1 MQSRDGFAASKPNI
15 WVALAG
21 AALVIALA
29 IGLLQGG
36 ADANQVGAAG
46 YGGGGNTGNGNPSP
60 RCNQGGYA
68 TPCPSDVSAVSNK
81 PAKPKKGKG
90 FKVSFN
96 SESGGVYSV
105 VVIKKKKK
113 VTSLETGRTGA
124 GKTTTKKVGKG
135 LKAGKYELRVTVNT
149 GQLPDVAKKKLE
161 IVKK

>member
-1 MQSRDGFAASKPNI
+1 MQGNNGVAGSKPNI

-36 ADANQVGAAG
+36 ADANQLAAAG

-68 TPCPSDVSAVSNK
+68 TACPSNVSGVSNK

-90 FKVSFN
+90 FKVSFK
-96 SESGGVYSV
+96 SKSGGGYNV
-105 VVIKKKKK
+105 VAIRKSK
-113 VTSLETGRTGA
+113 VTSLETGSTGA

-149 GQLPDVAKKKLE
+149 GQLPDVAKKKLT